1 MVALELDSKP
11 LGEGGTLTVVGH
23 ELFVG
28 KDDWHDKA
36 KCKGW
41 DPEIFYPERGVPS
54 ASAKAI
60 CNECAVQKDCL
71 EFALT
76 KDERFGI
83 WGGLSERERRKLYR
97 ERQRMM
103 PRKRTFFS

>member
-1 MVALELDSKP
+1 M
-11 LGEGGTLTVVGH
+11 GEGDKLTIVGH
-23 ELFVG
+23 QLSLS

-41 DPEIFYPERGVPS
+41 DPDIFYPDRGVPS
-54 ASAKAI
+54 SSAKAI
-60 CNECAVQKDCL
+60 CNECAVQLDCL

-76 KDERFGI
+76 RDEHFGI

-97 ERQRMM
+97 ERQRSSQ
-103 PRKRTFFS
+103 RKLSRFL